1 MGPVLVGVGVL
12 VTLVGALI
20 WLGVPIGRLPG
31 DLLIRR
37 ENTTIYVP
45 ITTCILIS
53 LVLTAIGLLLRR

>member
-1 MGPVLVGVGVL
+1 MGPVLVGVGLL

-20 WLGVPIGRLPG
+20 WLGLPIGRLPG

-37 ENTTIYVP
+37 ENMTIYVP
-45 ITTCILIS
+45 ITTSILIS

>member
-1 MGPVLVGVGVL
+1 MGPVLVGVGLL

-37 ENTTIYVP
+37 ENMTIYVP
-45 ITTCILIS
+45 ITTSILVS

>member
-31 DLLIRR
+31 DLIIQR

-53 LVLTAIGLLLRR
+53 LVLSAIGLLLRR

>member
-1 MGPVLVGVGVL
+1 MGPVLVGVGLL

-37 ENTTIYVP
+37 ENMTIYVP
-45 ITTCILIS
+45 ITTCILVS
-53 LVLTAIGLLLRR
+53 LMLTAIGLLLRR